1 MGRPLRI
8 TFPGA
13 HYHVTARG
21 NEQKDIYKS
30 RRDREKFLDY
40 LESSVTRYG
49 AVIHAYCLMTNHYH
63 LLLETPEGNLP
74 EIIRHIN
81 GAYTNYYNTKR
92 KRAGHLFQGR
102 YKAIL
107 IEADSYM
114 MELSRYIHLNPVR
127 VGMVTKPEDYQWS
140 SYQDYI
146 GARPAPF
153 WLCTETITRQIGSA
167 RRYCE
172 FVEDLLG
179 KECESPLQGAFASSI
194 LGSEPFVQEITAIH
208 LDGKDIDREV
218 PAIRELSKSRKMEL
232 IMGNLAG
239 VFGDIGLEQKAAIY
253 LSHRYS
259 GARIKELGAYFGKK
273 ESAISQASRRFA
285 AKIETDGKLGK
296 VVVSLVENL
305 KLSQG

>member
-1 MGRPLRI
+1 
-8 TFPGA
+8 
-13 HYHVTARG
+13 
-21 NEQKDIYKS
+21 
-30 RRDREKFLDY
+30 
-40 LESSVTRYG
+40 
-49 AVIHAYCLMTNHYH
+49 MTNHYH

-74 EIIRHIN
+74 EIMRHIN

-146 GARPAPF
+146 GARAASS
-153 WLCTETITRQIGSA
+153 WLSSEAIIRQIGST
-167 RRYCE
+167 RRYRE

-179 KECESPLQGAFASSI
+179 KEYESPLQGTFASSL
-194 LGSEPFVQEITAIH
+194 LGSETFVQKISAIH

-218 PAIRELSKSRKMEL
+218 PAIRELSKSRKIEL
-232 IMGNLAG
+232 IMGNL
-239 VFGDIGLEQKAAIY
+239 IGAFNDTDLEQKAAIY
-253 LSHRYS
+253 LTHRYS
-259 GARIKELGAYFGKK
+259 GARIKELGAFFDKK

-285 AKIETDGKLGK
+285 AKIETDVELGK
-296 VVVSLVENL
+296 VVVSLVEKL
-305 KLSQG
+305 KLS